1 MLTHE
6 TGIKHVQGKLE
17 SLFGSRGSF
26 VFAVDFGGSAS
37 VVRSGLDG
45 CAVEFF
51 LFSVDGGALGGSYEF
66 ARRSSEKNYAHRL
79 IASARNG
86 LCSFGGRRPH
96 FHRTFLGDG
105 GLFWRVLLNFAI
117 RPGSLRIQE
126 KILIRGTF
134 ITAKKICAACA
145 RDKGGVFCPN
155 RKFFC
160 EEVNLCMKLVS
171 ARR

>member
-51 LFSVDGGALGGSYEF
+51 LFSVDGGAFGSRYEF
-66 ARRSSEKNYAHRL
+66 ARTSSEKNHAHR
-79 IASARNG
+79 IAYAARNG

-96 FHRTFLGDG
+96 FHRIVFSGG
-105 GLFWRVLLNFAI
+105 GLFWRVLSCIAF
-117 RPGSLRIQE
+117 RPGSE
-126 KILIRGTF
+126 KQ
-134 ITAKKICAACA
+134 
-145 RDKGGVFCPN
+145 
-155 RKFFC
+155 
-160 EEVNLCMKLVS
+160 LVMRN
-171 ARR
+171 A